1 MKWLHFILSHSIFI
15 AFCAVGLSYQTVLLL
30 HLSASIYLYGF
41 IFFATLCSYNFYWL
55 LSKYS
60 FRHDIPLA
68 GFFKKEMD
76 EVILLGLSAAGLII
90 CFLNVHLSWYVIIAA
105 AALTGLYAIPL
116 LPFNFLKFTR
126 KAGVLKT
133 TLLAFTWS
141 FVTVFIP
148 LQKASFMP
156 TEIEFFILTR
166 RFLFMLMLCI
176 IFDNRDIAVDKI
188 RGLRSLATD
197 LSAKTMRYLIY
208 AIFFILFLTNF
219 LAHSYGITIPQSI
232 ALQITTIALL
242 ITYYFSTQKQGYFFY
257 YFLVDGL
264 MLFSAIATYIASL
277 ISYAEPL

>member
-1 MKWLHFILSHSIFI
+1 MRVFNFILSHSIFV
-15 AFCAVGLSYQTVLLL
+15 AFCAIALAYQTVLLL

-60 FRHDIPLA
+60 FRHDIPLTD
-68 GFFKKEMD
+68 FFKKEAD
-76 EVILLGLSAAGLII
+76 EIVLLCLSVAGLLL
-90 CFLNVHLSWYVIIAA
+90 CFVNVHLSYYVIIAA

-116 LPFNFLKFTR
+116 LPISFLKFTR

-148 LQKASFMP
+148 LQKASFIL
-156 TEIEFFILTR
+156 TDLEFFILTR

-197 LSAKTMRYLIY
+197 LSVKTMRYLIY
-208 AIFFILFLTNF
+208 SIFIILFATNF
-219 LAHSYGITIPQSI
+219 LFRYYGVSIAQSI
-232 ALQITTIALL
+232 ALQISTIALL
-242 ITYYFSTQKQGYFFY
+242 ITYYYSTKKQGYLFY
-257 YFLVDGL
+257 YFFVDGM
-264 MLFSAIATYIASL
+264 MLFSAAATWVAS
-277 ISYAEPL
+277 I

>member
-1 MKWLHFILSHSIFI
+1 MKWLQFILSHSIFV
-15 AFCAVGLSYQTVLLL
+15 AFCAVGLAYQTVLLL

-68 GFFKKEMD
+68 DFFRKEAD
-76 EVILLGLSAAGLII
+76 EIILLTLSGVGLVF
-90 CFLNVHLSWYVIIAA
+90 CFFHVHLSIYVIIAA
-105 AALTGLYAIPL
+105 AALTGLYAVPL
-116 LPFNFLKFTR
+116 LPVSFLKFTR

-141 FVTVFIP
+141 YVTAFIP
-148 LQKASFMP
+148 LQKESFLP
-156 TEIEFFILTR
+156 TDIEFFILTR

-197 LSAKTMRYLIY
+197 LGARTMRYLIY
-208 AIFFILFLTNF
+208 SIFIILFATNF
-219 LAHSYGITIPQSI
+219 LFRFYGISVAQSI
-232 ALQITTIALL
+232 ALQISTIALL
-242 ITYYFSTQKQGYFFY
+242 ITYYYSTKKQGYLFY
-257 YFLVDGL
+257 YFLVDGM
-264 MLFSAIATYIASL
+264 MLFSAAATFVAS
-277 ISYAEPL
+277 I